1 MAYDPSTTL
10 ALVKARLN
18 RLASDT
24 TLDTYLTSR
33 IEAATAEMLR
43 SGIVLDDTQADD
55 LMLCA
60 DYVVWQYQNRDTGG
74 AMPDWLRLRRRE
86 RWLAQQTD
94 GGTA

>member
-1 MAYDPSTTL
+1 MAFDATQVLPH
-10 ALVKARLN
+10 VKARLN
-18 RLASDT
+18 RLAGDT
-24 TLDTYLTSR
+24 TLDNYLTSR
-33 IEAATAEMLR
+33 IQAAEAELKRT
-43 SGIVLDDTQADD
+43 GIVLDDSQADD

-94 GGTA
+94 GGGA